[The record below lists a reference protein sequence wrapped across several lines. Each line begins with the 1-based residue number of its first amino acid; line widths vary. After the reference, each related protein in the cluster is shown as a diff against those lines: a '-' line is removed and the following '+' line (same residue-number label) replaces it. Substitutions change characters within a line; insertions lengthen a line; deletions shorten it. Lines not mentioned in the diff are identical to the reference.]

1 MNNSKKANGPYIPLT
16 TFILLTIC
24 CFLSCA
30 RNEELK
36 DTGNLEKY
44 DMTVADSLKYIQG
57 GASWYRDEV
66 LKSHWMR
73 EDTSLPFQPLKV
85 EFINVSNGIA
95 WILLVLS
102 ILVYTYSVHKKAYQ
116 KGIDDTI
123 QKLEESWTE
132 KQTEEN

>member
-1 MNNSKKANGPYIPLT
+1 MKAKTSILAVIKAF
-16 TFILLTIC
+16 FILLTIC

-36 DTGNLEKY
+36 DTGKLEKY
-44 DMTVADSLKYIQG
+44 DVAVVDSLKYIQG

-85 EFINVSNGIA
+85 EFRNVYNGIA

-102 ILVYTYSVHKKAYQ
+102 ILVYTYSVYKKAYR
-116 KGIDDTI
+116 KGIYDTI
-123 QKLEESWTE
+123 QKLVELTE
-132 KQTEEN
+132 KETDNESK